1 MWGEVAGTLE
11 KEKKQNQ
18 VLFLWWVWS
27 PIKFRTAFRGAA
39 VGLCLASEGTRFPH
53 ASPSDIFLADENTCW
68 CSQPAA
74 GYVTTG
80 KQSSRWASVPCWRGY
95 TLALV
100 TTSLHHYLLTWLT
113 ACKARQA
120 GKASSYLPAK
130 HQKIISLNIPGL
142 FNRGMKS
149 SQAPSPH
156 PSFFMIFVH
165 MEPSLGRWTA
175 LPYNCF
181 AFWFS
186 YTSIPLKCLCCLF
199 LRGKFSA
206 CLPVHTSKNLKNP
219 EISKRA

>member
-1 MWGEVAGTLE
+1 MTGL
-11 KEKKQNQ
+11 K
-18 VLFLWWVWS
+18 

-39 VGLCLASEGTRFPH
+39 VGLPQKVQGSLTLVHMIFSWQMRTRVGVLNLLLVMWPVESNPHAEPVCLAEGG
-53 ASPSDIFLADENTCW
+53 N
-68 CSQPAA
+68 
-74 GYVTTG
+74 
-80 KQSSRWASVPCWRGY
+80 

-100 TTSLHHYLLTWLT
+100 TKALHHYLLTWRT

-120 GKASSYLPAK
+120 GKASSHLPAK

-181 AFWFS
+181 AFWFF
-186 YTSIPLKCLCCLF
+186 YTSIPLKRLHCLF
-199 LRGKFSA
+199 LRGKLSA

>member
-1 MWGEVAGTLE
+1 MRTRVGVLNLLLVMWPLE
-11 KEKKQNQ
+11 SNPHAEP
-18 VLFLWWVWS
+18 V
-27 PIKFRTAFRGAA
+27 
-39 VGLCLASEGTRFPH
+39 CLAEGG
-53 ASPSDIFLADENTCW
+53 N
-68 CSQPAA
+68 
-74 GYVTTG
+74 
-80 KQSSRWASVPCWRGY
+80 

-100 TTSLHHYLLTWLT
+100 TEALHHYLLTWLT

-120 GKASSYLPAK
+120 GKASSHLPAK

-199 LRGKFSA
+199 LWGKQSA
-206 CLPVHTSKNLKNP
+206 CLPVHT
-219 EISKRA
+219 RT